1 MKSRKP
7 ILYLALTFALVCIY
21 QLSFT
26 YKIKNLEES
35 AEIYALENFDINKEE
50 ELSSLDSLVAD
61 SNDRILKKQEIIQR
75 YIDERDIIIENLIT
89 EYIDKET
96 ILEDGTPRKIFLGM
110 YTYDQCKSR
119 EVNLGLDLKGGMN
132 VTLEVSVKDVL
143 IALSGKNKDVK
154 FREALKNAERKL
166 ESDQRPF

>member
-89 EYIDKET
+89 
-96 ILEDGTPRKIFLGM
+96 
-110 YTYDQCKSR
+110 
-119 EVNLGLDLKGGMN
+119 
-132 VTLEVSVKDVL
+132 
-143 IALSGKNKDVK
+143 
-154 FREALKNAERKL
+154 
-166 ESDQRPF
+166 